1 MLSLDRSVRRGRAFT
16 AKNKANTISERMD
29 GILICKFSTELG
41 LMLLW
46 VDRTVIDLIW
56 KQLNTNE
63 NLYHN
68 GGGLDFSHSVKA
80 VSTIWTSGYAW
91 FRFQMLASTF
101 LTFHGSDISN
111 DKQVRY
117 LDKDIIL
124 FNDK

>member
-1 MLSLDRSVRRGRAFT
+1 
-16 AKNKANTISERMD
+16 MD
-29 GILICKFSTELG
+29 GILFCKFSTELG

-68 GGGLDFSHSVKA
+68 GGGLVFSHSVKA

-91 FRFQMLASTF
+91 FRLQLTF
-101 LTFHGSDISN
+101 LTFHGSDTSSN
-111 DKQVRY
+111 DKQVR
-117 LDKDIIL
+117 
-124 FNDK
+124 